1 MPNPKLNKL
10 HICGPGLSVCC
21 SLLSIWGII
30 MLVILGGLLSVKS
43 AAFIEDIPIKEGG
56 HEEHYRQEINDAYA
70 AAARNCFGA
79 TGLYVACLIFCGVQ
93 VFFNVRASQL
103 KQQQ

>member
-30 MLVILGGLLSVKS
+30 MLVILGGLLTVKS
-43 AAFIEDIPIKEGG
+43 AAFIEDIPKVEAETYG
-56 HEEHYRQEINDAYA
+56 EELEKGYQ

-79 TGLYVACLIFCGVQ
+79 VGLYGACLVFCGVQ
-93 VFFNVRASQL
+93 VFFNVRAAQL
-103 KQQQ
+103 KQHQ

>member
-1 MPNPKLNKL
+1 
-10 HICGPGLSVCC
+10 
-21 SLLSIWGII
+21 